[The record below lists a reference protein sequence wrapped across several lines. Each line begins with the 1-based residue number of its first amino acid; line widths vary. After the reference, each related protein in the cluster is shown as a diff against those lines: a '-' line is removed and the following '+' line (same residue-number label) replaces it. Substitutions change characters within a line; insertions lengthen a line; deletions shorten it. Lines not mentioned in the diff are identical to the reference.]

1 MDELVKQARAG
12 FSRAFGGVPDGFWA
26 APGRIN
32 VLGEHTDYN
41 GGFVMPYAI
50 PFYTVAA
57 ASRSQSPTWQV
68 WSQATGE
75 TVTFG
80 TGRVR
85 DRLPRSQAVDGWAAY
100 VAGVV
105 WALRHA
111 TDTPIGGARIA
122 LASNVPIGA
131 GLSSS
136 AALSMSVLSAL
147 CDLYD
152 IRLSDE
158 RKVMIAQFAE
168 NDYVGAPT
176 GILDQTASLRS
187 VADKALFMDCRSGV
201 IEELPFPLEE
211 TGLEMVVVDTRSPHR
226 NSDGE
231 YAERRGDCELAA
243 EHLGVDSL
251 RDVIRG
257 ELLGLPDLPMKRR
270 ARHVVSENRRVLA
283 AAERLRAGERDLRFL
298 GELMLESHVSLAT
311 DFEVTTP
318 QLDHTVNAA
327 LRGGAW
333 GARMTGGGFG
343 GSVIC
348 LVNTDRRDSMCEEIR
363 HQADVRGYRPPAF
376 YLATPSRGAHRVDAA

>member
-1 MDELVKQARAG
+1 MDKLIKQARSG
-12 FSRAFGGVPDGFWA
+12 FARAFGGIPDGYWA

-41 GGFVMPYAI
+41 SGFVLPYAI

-57 ASRSQSPTWQV
+57 ASRSKSPTWQV

-80 TGRVR
+80 PGRVR
-85 DRLPRSQAVDGWAAY
+85 EQLPRSQAVSGWAAY

-105 WALRHA
+105 WALKHM
-111 TDTPIGGARIA
+111 TGVSIGGARIA
-122 LASNVPIGA
+122 LASNVPLGA

-136 AALSMSVLSAL
+136 AALSVSVLSAL

-152 IRLSDE
+152 IKLDDE
-158 RKVMIAQFAE
+158 RKVLITQFAE
-168 NDYVGAPT
+168 NEYVGAPT
-176 GILDQTASLRS
+176 GILDQTASIRS
-187 VADKALFMDCRSGV
+187 QPGTALFMDCRSQV
-201 IEELPFPLEE
+201 VEVLPFPLEE
-211 TGLEMVVVDTRSPHR
+211 TGLEMIVVDTRSPHR
-226 NSDGE
+226 HSNGE
-231 YAERRGDCELAA
+231 YGDRREDCELAA

-251 RDVIRG
+251 RDVVRG
-257 ELLGLPDLPMKRR
+257 QLLSLPDLLMKRR
-270 ARHVVSENRRVLA
+270 VRHVVTENQRTLIA
-283 AAERLRAGERDLRFL
+283 ANRLRDGERDLRFL
-298 GELMLESHVSLAT
+298 GELMLESHLSLMA
-311 DFEVTTP
+311 DFEVTIP

-348 LVNTDRRDSMCEEIR
+348 LVNQENREAMCDEIR
-363 HQADVRGYRPPAF
+363 FQAHQRGYNEPRFFA
-376 YLATPSRGAHRVDAA
+376 AVPSRGAHRVG

>member
-1 MDELVKQARAG
+1 MDELVKQARTG
-12 FSRAFGGVPDGFWA
+12 FARAFGGVPDGYWA

-85 DRLPRSQAVDGWAAY
+85 EQLPRSQAVDGWASY

-105 WALRHA
+105 WALKHM
-111 TDTPIGGARIA
+111 TGEPVGGARIA
-122 LASNVPIGA
+122 LSSNVPVGA

-136 AALSMSVLSAL
+136 AALSMSVLLAL

-152 IRLSDE
+152 LDVSDE
-158 RKVMIAQFAE
+158 RKVLIAQFAE
-168 NDYVGAPT
+168 NEYVGAPT
-176 GILDQTASLRS
+176 GILDQTASLQSRPGS
-187 VADKALFMDCRSGV
+187 TLFMDCRSQV
-201 IEELPFPLEE
+201 VEQLPFPLEE
-211 TGLEMVVVDTRSPHR
+211 TGLEMVVVDTRTPHR
-226 NSDGE
+226 HSDGD
-231 YAERRGDCELAA
+231 YAERRGDCELAV

-251 RDVIRG
+251 RDVVRG
-257 ELLGLPDLPMKRR
+257 QLLSLPDLLMKRR
-270 ARHVVSENRRVLA
+270 VRHVLSENRRTLA
-283 AAERLRAGERDLRFL
+283 AAERLRAGERDLRFI

-311 DFEVTTP
+311 DFEVTVP

-348 LVNTDRRDSMCEEIR
+348 LVNGDRRDAMCEEITR
-363 HQADVRGYRPPAF
+363 QASQRGYDEPKF
-376 YLATPSRGAHRVDAA
+376 YLAIPSEGAHRLEA

>member
-12 FSRAFGGVPDGFWA
+12 YARAFGGVPDGFWA

-57 ASRSQSPTWQV
+57 ASRSKSPTWQV

-85 DRLPRSQAVDGWAAY
+85 EQLPRSQAVGGWAAY

-105 WALRHA
+105 WALKHMTGA
-111 TDTPIGGARIA
+111 SVGGARIA
-122 LASNVPIGA
+122 LSSNVPLGA

-136 AALSMSVLSAL
+136 AALSMSVLLAL

-152 IRLSDE
+152 IEISDE
-158 RKVMIAQFAE
+158 RKVLIAQFAE
-168 NDYVGAPT
+168 NEYVGAPT

-187 VADKALFMDCRSGV
+187 APGKTLFMDCRSQV
-201 IEELPFPLEE
+201 VEELPFPLEE
-211 TGLEMVVVDTRSPHR
+211 TGLEMVVVDTRAPHR
-226 NSDGE
+226 HSDGE

-257 ELLGLPDLPMKRR
+257 QLLGLPDLLMKRR
-270 ARHVVSENRRVLA
+270 VRHVMSENRRTLD
-283 AAERLRAGERDLRFL
+283 AAERLRGGERDLRFL
-298 GELMLESHVSLAT
+298 GELMLESHMSLAA
-311 DFEVTTP
+311 DFEVTVP

-348 LVNTDRRDSMCEEIR
+348 LVNSDQREAMCDEIHR
-363 HQADVRGYRPPAF
+363 QAEVRGYDAPGF
-376 YLATPSRGAHRVDAA
+376 YSATPSEGAHRVDG